1 MTAQIFKHSHRVIY
15 AECTVGDHVYYGR
28 YLDLLEAARGEFFRH
43 LGAPL
48 LEWQQADTI
57 LPVIECHLRYL
68 APARYDD
75 RLTVELWL
83 TGLERVRVN
92 FAYRVVSQAGTE
104 SLAAST
110 LHACT
115 SVSGKIKRLPQHLS
129 RSLQP
134 YLHLAAHRSDAN
146 PG

>member
-43 LGAPL
+43 LGAPFR
-48 LEWQQADTI
+48 EWQQADTI

-68 APARYDD
+68 AAARYDD
-75 RLTVELWL
+75 RLTVELWV
-83 TGLERVRVN
+83 TGLERVRLK
-92 FAYRVVSQAGTE
+92 FAYRVVNQAPTE
-104 SLAAST
+104 ILAAST

-115 SVSGKIKRLPQHLS
+115 SVSGKIKRLPERLS

-134 YLHLAAHRSDAN
+134 YLHLAAQRSDAN
-146 PG
+146 RG

>member
-1 MTAQIFKHSHRVIY
+1 MTAQIFKYSHRVIY
-15 AECTVGDHVYYGR
+15 AECTVGDHLYYGR

-43 LGAPL
+43 LGAPF

-57 LPVIECHLRYL
+57 LPVIECRVRYL
-68 APARYDD
+68 AAAHYDD
-75 RLTVELWL
+75 CLTVELWL
-83 TGLERVRVN
+83 TGLERVRLN
-92 FAYRVVSQAGTE
+92 FAYRVVNEAPTE
-104 SLAAST
+104 ILAAST

-115 SVSGKIKRLPQHLS
+115 SVSGKIKRLPERLR

-134 YLHLAAHRSDAN
+134 YLHLADHRSDAN

>member
-43 LGAPL
+43 LGAPF

-57 LPVIECHLRYL
+57 WPVIECHLRYL
-68 APARYDD
+68 AAARYDD
-75 RLTVELWL
+75 RLTVELGL
-83 TGLERVRVN
+83 TGLERVRLDL
-92 FAYRVVSQAGTE
+92 ASRVENQALTE
-104 SLAAST
+104 TPAAST
-110 LHACT
+110 QHACT
-115 SVSGKIKRLPQHLS
+115 PVSGKIKRLPERLR

-134 YLHLAAHRSDAN
+134 YLHPAA
-146 PG
+146 GVLGGG

>member
-1 MTAQIFKHSHRVIY
+1 MTAQTFKHSHRVIY

-43 LGAPL
+43 VGAPFR
-48 LEWQQADTI
+48 EWQQADTI

-68 APARYDD
+68 AAARYDD
-75 RLTVELWL
+75 SLTVELWL
-83 TGLERVRVN
+83 TGLERIRLN
-92 FAYRVVSQAGTE
+92 FAYRVVNQALTE
-104 SLAAST
+104 ILTAST

-115 SVSGKIKRLPQHLS
+115 SVSGKIKRLPEHL
-129 RSLQP
+129 RCALQP

>member
-43 LGAPL
+43 LGAPFR
-48 LEWQQADTI
+48 EWQQADTI

-68 APARYDD
+68 AAARYDD

-83 TGLERVRVN
+83 TGLERVRLN
-92 FAYRVVSQAGTE
+92 FAYRVVNQAPTE
-104 SLAAST
+104 ILAAST

-115 SVSGKIKRLPQHLS
+115 SVSGKIKRLPERLR
-129 RSLQP
+129 RSLRP
-134 YLHLAAHRSDAN
+134 YLHLAAPRSNAN

>member
-43 LGAPL
+43 LGAPF

-68 APARYDD
+68 AAARYDD
-75 RLTVELWL
+75 RLTIELWL
-83 TGLERVRVN
+83 TGLERVRLD
-92 FAYRVVSQAGTE
+92 FAYRVVNQALTE
-104 SLAAST
+104 IVAAST
-110 LHACT
+110 QHACT
-115 SVSGKIKRLPQHLS
+115 SVSGKIKRLPERLR

-134 YLHLAAHRSDAN
+134 YLHPAAHRSDAN